1 MAKPAC
7 YMFLLYM
14 ECFQGK
20 LLRECDGYICSLNI
34 PVMRYDYVIVV
45 YYDVNSTLYKLS
57 MYSVFQM

>member
-1 MAKPAC
+1 
-7 YMFLLYM
+7 MFLLYM